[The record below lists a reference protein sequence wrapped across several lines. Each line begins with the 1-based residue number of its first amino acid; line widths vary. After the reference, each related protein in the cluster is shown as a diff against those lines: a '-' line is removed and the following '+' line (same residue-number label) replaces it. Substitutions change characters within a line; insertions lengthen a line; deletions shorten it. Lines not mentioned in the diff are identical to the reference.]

1 MSIHDARPNFGPIRI
16 HLFPDPLADATLSIR
31 HLNTYDEI
39 VACRDVQQET
49 WGEAFVDL
57 VPPSLLVVTQKIGG
71 LLAGAFTESGELVAF
86 VYGVPGR
93 RKGRDIHWSHMLAVR
108 PAYRGSGI
116 GRDLKL
122 FQRDFVLGQGIGVIH
137 WTYDPLEALNANLN
151 LNRLGAFPEE
161 YVRDLYGDGSSS
173 ILHSTIGTDRFVMT
187 WYLREEDRRAYRA
200 RFEEGGVLADLP
212 IVNGATEIEPARA
225 VRIEIPA
232 NIQGVKKQSADQARV
247 WRQSSRI
254 AFELYFGAGYGVSA
268 YYQDPESKRCFYVMA
283 RPV

>member
-1 MSIHDARPNFGPIRI
+1 MSHPS
-16 HLFPDPLADATLSIR
+16 LTIR
-31 HLNTYDEI
+31 HLQTYDEI

-71 LLAGAFTESGELVAF
+71 ILAGAFTESNELVAF
-86 VYGVPGR
+86 VYGVQGR
-93 RKGRDIHWSHMLAVR
+93 RNGHAIHWSHMMAVR

-122 FQRDFVLGQGIGVIH
+122 FQRDFVLNQGIRRIH

-173 ILHSTIGTDRFVMT
+173 ILHSTIGTDRYVVT
-187 WYLREEDRRAYRA
+187 WHLLEEDRLAHRAQ
-200 RFEEGGVLADLP
+200 FEDAGVLSDLP
-212 IVNGATEIEPARA
+212 IVNGAEVLEDSHA
-225 VRIEIPA
+225 VRVEIPV
-232 NIQGVKKQSADQARV
+232 NVQQVKKQSADQARA
-247 WRQSSRI
+247 WRQSTRK
-254 AFELYFGAGYGVSA
+254 ALELYLGAGFGVVG
-268 YYQDPESKRCFYVMA
+268 YYQDPDTKRCFYILA
-283 RPV
+283 RRRAA